1 MVATMV
7 ALLVA
12 LVSACTPAAPA
23 SPPTLSPAS
32 PAVATKASPAA
43 LSKIVTSWNSAS
55 GDQVPLWV
63 AKEAGYFNQ
72 AGIDADVQYIA
83 STTSMAALLSG
94 QTQFA
99 HIGGSEVLSAVAGGA
114 DLVVLAVPGPV
125 YPYALY
131 VSADIR
137 SAADLKGKKLG
148 VSGPGSS
155 SDTALRVALPKLNI
169 TPDKDVD
176 IVSVGSTTNL
186 TASLLSGAIVGGM
199 SHPPD
204 TLVLEPKGFHPI
216 YDLAQQ
222 KLPFANNTIATQRA
236 FVDSHRELTQGYV
249 DAVVRAIAREKTDA
263 AFTIGVMKKYLDS
276 TDDVAMRA
284 TWEYYAKEVRQSVP
298 APKLEQ
304 FRDTAVEMSK
314 KNDKIASVD
323 ISRVLDASFVQNAAA
338 RGLAAP

>member
-1 MVATMV
+1 MRSRIA
-7 ALLVA
+7 
-12 LVSACTPAAPA
+12 
-23 SPPTLSPAS
+23 
-32 PAVATKASPAA
+32 
-43 LSKIVTSWNSAS
+43 TSWNSAS

-63 AKEAGYFNQ
+63 AKEGGYFEQ
-72 AGIDADVQYIA
+72 AGVDADVQYIA
-83 STTSMAALLSG
+83 STNSMAALLAG

-131 VSADIR
+131 VSADIKT
-137 SAADLKGKKLG
+137 AADLKGKKLG

-155 SDTALRVALPKLNI
+155 SDTALRVALPRLNI

-176 IVSVGSTTNL
+176 IISVGSTTNL

-236 FVDSHRELTQGYV
+236 FVAAHRDLTQAYI
-249 DAVVRAIAREKTDA
+249 DAIVRAIAREKADPD
-263 AFTIGVMKKYLDS
+263 FTVGVMKKYLDS
-276 TDDVAMRA
+276 TDDTAMRT
-284 TWEYYAKEVRQSVP
+284 TWDYYSKEVRQSLPV
-298 APKLEQ
+298 PKLDQ
-304 FRDTAVEMSK
+304 FRDTAAEMGK
-314 KNDKIASVD
+314 KNDKIASLD
-323 ISRVLDASFVQNAAA
+323 IARLLDASFVENTAA
-338 RGLAAP
+338 RGLGAP